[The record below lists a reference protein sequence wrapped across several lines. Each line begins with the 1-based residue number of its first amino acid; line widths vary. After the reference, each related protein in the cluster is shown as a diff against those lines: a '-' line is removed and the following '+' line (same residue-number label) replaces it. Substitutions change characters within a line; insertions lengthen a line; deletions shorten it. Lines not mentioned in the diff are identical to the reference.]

1 MIENAYRKV
10 RYYDLSSE
18 LNLLGGGTLVKD
30 VSGYR
35 WPKAFAV
42 RIGVDDDGL
51 NVTLPL
57 ISATYYNSAGSQV
70 TLTQQIAT
78 GGNLP
83 ATTAPNSAKSV
94 MGNSTNSGFSTLVL
108 PANSNAGHT
117 LCKAPL
123 SYESWLWYP
132 YRLVK
137 LTCTVSGNAGS
148 SNTGLLLLF

>member
-1 MIENAYRKV
+1 MIESAYRKV
-10 RYYDLSSE
+10 RYYDVSALM
-18 LNLLGGGTLVKD
+18 NDNDGTAVID
-30 VSGYR
+30 VSNYR
-35 WPKAFAV
+35 WIKAFAI
-42 RIGVDDDGL
+42 RIGTDDDGL
-51 NVTLPL
+51 NSILPL
-57 ISATYYNSAGSQV
+57 ISATYYNSPGSQV

-83 ATTAPNSAKSV
+83 ATTALNSAKSIF
-94 MGNSTNSGFSTLVL
+94 GNSTNSGFSTLVL

-117 LCKAPL
+117 LCKGPL

-137 LTCTVSGNAGS
+137 LTCNTSANAGS

>member
-1 MIENAYRKV
+1 MIDGTYKKV
-10 RYYDLSSE
+10 IYYDISAL
-18 LNLLGGGTLVKD
+18 LNDNGGTYVVD
-30 VSGYR
+30 VSNYR

-42 RIGVDDDGL
+42 RIGTDNDGI
-51 NVTLPL
+51 NTTLPL

-70 TLTQQIAT
+70 TLTQQIST

-94 MGNSTNSGFSTLVL
+94 MGNSTNSGFSTLVI
-108 PANSNAGHT
+108 PANSDAGHT
-117 LCKAPL
+117 LCKA
-123 SYESWLWYP
+123 STTYNSWLWYP

-137 LTCTVSGNAGS
+137 LTCNVSANAGS